1 MSNLHRFRGAAV
13 NTRARS
19 SLIASLLA
27 VAAVVALA
35 GGVLA
40 KGPDAAGSVTL
51 AQPIPRDAAPGSTIS
66 VTFTATVDTAT
77 GPSPVY
83 GSPMFV
89 RLIAPD
95 GTTSEGDGQEQ
106 VQGSGTYTADV
117 IVPAGGINSAEF
129 GLRGFSQNTLGNS
142 VREDELFEVHG
153 WLFTTTGVV
162 AGSPAAGG
170 SSGAVGIDGRMAILV
185 GLVAIAAIGF
195 VIGLRRG
202 MRRRRLVTTA

>member
-1 MSNLHRFRGAAV
+1 V

-19 SLIASLLA
+19 SLIAGLLA
-27 VAAVVALA
+27 VVAVVMLA

-40 KGPDAAGSVTL
+40 KGPDASGSVTL

-89 RLIAPD
+89 RLIASD
-95 GTTSEGDGQEQ
+95 GTTSEGDGSEE
-106 VQGSGTYTADV
+106 VPGSGTYIADV
-117 IVPAGGINSAEF
+117 VVPAGGINSAEF
-129 GLRGFSQNTLGNS
+129 GMRGFSQNSLGNS
-142 VREDELFEVHG
+142 VRADEFFDVNG

-162 AGSPAAGG
+162 AGSAAAGS
-170 SSGAVGIDGRMAILV
+170 SSGVGGVDGRLAILFA
-185 GLVAIAAIGF
+185 LVAIAAVGF

-202 MRRRRLVTTA
+202 LRRRRLVTSI

>member
-1 MSNLHRFRGAAV
+1 M

-19 SLIASLLA
+19 SLVASLLA
-27 VAAVVALA
+27 VAAVLA
-35 GGVLA
+35 MTGAVLA

-66 VTFTATVDTAT
+66 VTFTATTVTAT
-77 GPSPVY
+77 GPAPVY

-95 GTTSEGDGQEQ
+95 GSTSEGDGTEQ

-117 IVPAGGINSAEF
+117 VVPAGGINSAEF
-129 GLRGFSQNTLGNS
+129 GLRGESIDANGNS
-142 VREDELFEVHG
+142 ARSDEFFEVNG
-153 WLFTTTGVV
+153 WLFTTTGVA
-162 AGSPAAGG
+162 AGSAAAGG
-170 SSGAVGIDGRMAILV
+170 STGAAAIDGRLAILV
-185 GLVAIAAIGF
+185 GLVAIAAVGF

>member
-1 MSNLHRFRGAAV
+1 MSNAHRARGAAV
-13 NTRARS
+13 NTTARS
-19 SLIASLLA
+19 SIIGSLLA
-27 VAAVVALA
+27 VAAVVVMA

-40 KGPDAAGSVTL
+40 KGEDAAGSVTL

-66 VTFTATVDTAT
+66 VTFIATVDTAT

-95 GTTSEGDGQEQ
+95 GTTSEGDGIEQ
-106 VQGSGTYTADV
+106 TPGSGTYIADV
-117 IVPAGGINSAEF
+117 VVPAGGINSAEF
-129 GLRGFSQNTLGNS
+129 GMRGFSQNTLGNS
-142 VREDELFEVHG
+142 VRADELFEVHG

-162 AGSPAAGG
+162 AGSAAAGS
-170 SSGAVGIDGRMAILV
+170 SSGVAGIDGRLAILV
-185 GLVAIAAIGF
+185 GLVAIAAFGF

-202 MRRRRLVTTA
+202 MRRRRLVTSA

>member
-1 MSNLHRFRGAAV
+1 V

-19 SLIASLLA
+19 SLIAGLLA
-27 VAAVVALA
+27 VAAVVVLA
-35 GGVLA
+35 GTVLA
-40 KGPDAAGSVTL
+40 KGPDGAGSVTL

-66 VTFTATVDTAT
+66 VTFTATVVSAT

-95 GTTSEGDGQEQ
+95 GTTSEGDGSER
-106 VQGSGTYTADV
+106 VPGSGTYTADV
-117 IVPAGGINSAEF
+117 VVPAGGINSAEF
-129 GLRGFSQNTLGNS
+129 GMRGISQDSIGNS
-142 VREDELFEVHG
+142 LRADELFEVHG
-153 WLFTTTGVV
+153 WLFTTTGVA
-162 AGSPAAGG
+162 AGSAAVGG
-170 SSGAVGIDGRMAILV
+170 SSGAVGIDGRLAILV

>member
-1 MSNLHRFRGAAV
+1 M

-19 SLIASLLA
+19 SLVASLLA
-27 VAAVVALA
+27 VAAVLA
-35 GGVLA
+35 MTGAVLA

-95 GTTSEGDGQEQ
+95 GTTSEGDGTEQ

-117 IVPAGGINSAEF
+117 VVPAGGINSAEF
-129 GLRGFSQNTLGNS
+129 GLRGFSQDSLGNS
-142 VREDELFEVHG
+142 VRADEFFEVNG
-153 WLFTTTGVV
+153 WLFTTTGVA
-162 AGSPAAGG
+162 AGSAAVGG

>member
-1 MSNLHRFRGAAV
+1 MNA
-13 NTRARS
+13 RARS
-19 SLIASLLA
+19 SLIASFLA
-27 VAAVVALA
+27 VAAVVTLA

-40 KGPDAAGSVTL
+40 KGPDAAGSVRL

-66 VTFTATVDTAT
+66 VTFSATVDTGT
-77 GPSPVY
+77 GSFSVY

-95 GTTSEGDGQEQ
+95 GTTSEGDGTEQ
-106 VQGSGTYTADV
+106 VQGSGMYTADV
-117 IVPAGGINSAEF
+117 VVPAGGINSAEF
-129 GLRGFSQNTLGNS
+129 GLRGFSQDSLGNS
-142 VREDELFEVHG
+142 VRADEFFEVNG
-153 WLFTTTGVV
+153 WLFTTTGVA
-162 AGSPAAGG
+162 AGSGAASG

>member
-1 MSNLHRFRGAAV
+1 MN
-13 NTRARS
+13 NPARS
-19 SLIASLLA
+19 LLFANLLA
-27 VAAVVALA
+27 VAAVVVMA

-40 KGPDAAGSVTL
+40 KGEDAAGSVTL

-95 GTTSEGDGQEQ
+95 GTTTEGDGREQ
-106 VQGSGTYTADV
+106 IQGSGTYTADV
-117 IVPAGGINSAEF
+117 VVPAGGINSAEF
-129 GLRGFSQNTLGNS
+129 GMRGFSQNTLGNS
-142 VREDELFEVHG
+142 VRADELFEVHG

-162 AGSPAAGG
+162 AGSAAVGG
-170 SSGAVGIDGRMAILV
+170 SSGVAGIDGRLAILV
-185 GLVAIAAIGF
+185 GLVAIAAVGF

-202 MRRRRLVTTA
+202 LRRRRLITTA

>member
-1 MSNLHRFRGAAV
+1 V
-13 NTRARS
+13 NARAS
-19 SLIASLLA
+19 TSLIASVLA

-40 KGPDAAGSVTL
+40 KGPDAAGSVRL

-66 VTFTATVDTAT
+66 VTFSATVDTGT
-77 GPSPVY
+77 GSFPVY

-95 GTTSEGDGQEQ
+95 GTTSEGDGTEQ

-117 IVPAGGINSAEF
+117 VVPAGGINSAEF
-129 GLRGFSQNTLGNS
+129 GLRGFSQNSLGNS
-142 VREDELFEVHG
+142 VRADEFFEVNG

-162 AGSPAAGG
+162 AGSAAPGG
-170 SSGAVGIDGRMAILV
+170 SSGAVGIDGRMAILI
-185 GLVAIAAIGF
+185 GLVAVAAVGF

-202 MRRRRLVTTA
+202 IRRRRLVTTA

>member
-1 MSNLHRFRGAAV
+1 M

-19 SLIASLLA
+19 SLIAGLLA
-27 VAAVVALA
+27 VAAVVVLA
-35 GGVLA
+35 GTVLA
-40 KGPDAAGSVTL
+40 KGPDGAGSVTL

-66 VTFTATVDTAT
+66 VTFTATVVSAT

-95 GTTSEGDGQEQ
+95 GTTSEGDGSER
-106 VQGSGTYTADV
+106 VPGSGTYTADV
-117 IVPAGGINSAEF
+117 VVPAGGINSAEF
-129 GLRGFSQNTLGNS
+129 GMRGFAQDSLGNS
-142 VREDELFEVHG
+142 VRADEFFEVHG
-153 WLFTTTGVV
+153 WLFTTTGVA
-162 AGSPAAGG
+162 AGSAAVGG
-170 SSGAVGIDGRMAILV
+170 SSGAVGIDGRLAILV

>member
-1 MSNLHRFRGAAV
+1 MS
-13 NTRARS
+13 TRARS

-27 VAAVVALA
+27 VAAVVALTGA
-35 GGVLA
+35 ALA
-40 KGPDAAGSVTL
+40 KGVGMGGYVTL

-66 VTFTATVDTAT
+66 VTFTATVVTAT

-95 GTTSEGDGQEQ
+95 GMTSEGDGREQ

-117 IVPAGGINSAEF
+117 VVPAGGINSAEF
-129 GLRGFSQNTLGNS
+129 GLRGFSQDSLGNS
-142 VREDELFEVHG
+142 VRADEYFEVHG
-153 WLFTTTGVV
+153 WLFTTTGVA
-162 AGSPAAGG
+162 AGTAAAGG

-202 MRRRRLVTTA
+202 MRRRRIVTTA